1 MSVSGFLRME
11 LGDYIQFEPSML
23 PKNILSKNIMNDFP
37 EQQKGIRKPAK
48 PEVNTE
54 IRTPAE
60 ENIDFK
66 ETKYDSCPIQNNKI
80 EEANKKADS
89 IGMTAEEFMQIF
101 NIAQEARVKELAQIY
116 NADNMTQYDIEKNPF
131 S

>member
-37 EQQKGIRKPAK
+37 EQQKGIRKPA
-48 PEVNTE
+48 NTE
-54 IRTPAE
+54 VYVPVKE
-60 ENIDFK
+60 DKNIDFK

>member
-11 LGDYIQFEPSML
+11 LGDYIQFDPSML
-23 PKNILSKNIMNDFP
+23 PKNILNKNIKDNFV
-37 EQQKGIRKPAK
+37 QQEKGQKISQKINRETSLPK
-48 PEVNTE
+48 
-54 IRTPAE
+54 E
-60 ENIDFK
+60 EKNIDF
-66 ETKYDSCPIQNNKI
+66 EIPKYDSDPIKKDKI

-116 NADNMTQYDIEKNPF
+116 NADNMSQYDIEKNPF